1 MLRWDSARPL
11 PLLAAVVAAL
21 LATAPAGLAIPRLDL
36 SPYPQPAPGQRR
48 WVIQLPGLL
57 PPSPAGAAASD
68 ARNWRV
74 QLVVGQEM
82 AMDCNIHRISG
93 QLQASDLPGWGYPIY
108 RLEGANAGQSIT
120 SRMACP
126 PGQPRRQGFV
136 SLAGGPF
143 LVPYN
148 VSLPIVVYLPEA
160 LQLRWRLWRPMEA
173 LQPAQPL

>member
-1 MLRWDSARPL
+1 MLRWDWARPL
-11 PLLAAVVAAL
+11 PWLAAVAAAL
-21 LATAPAGLAIPRLDL
+21 LAAAPAGLAIPRLDL
-36 SPYPQPAPGQRR
+36 SRYPQPAPGQRR

-57 PPSPAGAAASD
+57 PPSPAGAVASD
-68 ARNWRV
+68 PRSWRV

-82 AMDCNIHRISG
+82 SVDCNIHQLSG
-93 QLQASDLPGWGYPIY
+93 KLQASDLPGWGSPIY
-108 RLEGANAGQSIT
+108 RLEGANAGQSIA

-148 VSLPIVVYLPEA
+148 VSLPIVVDLPQA
-160 LQLRWRLWRPMEA
+160 LQLRWRLWRPMEP
-173 LQPAQPL
+173 LQPAQAL